1 MAHWSPDDYADRGMR
16 EFPLGSR
23 MVLAFV
29 VAVLWVFSK
38 FMWRWRMQNADELLP
53 EAGAETGSIIIC
65 NHTSMAEVVA
75 IYVHEYTHGRR
86 VRAIAKSEF
95 YRTGIVVWLF
105 SRAGTIPV
113 DRGTADMRALRRA
126 QHALKRGED
135 VLIFPEGTRIR
146 TDDQPVEIH
155 GGFAL
160 MAQMAKASVAPMA
173 VCGFR
178 DITPKGKHIMRPRTC
193 WMRAGEK
200 LSLDDAPASLKRRDR
215 LQWLEDEGMRR
226 VYELRDA
233 LQAEHPGR
241 K

>member
-38 FMWRWRMQNADELLP
+38 LMWRWRMQNADELLP

-95 YRTGIVVWLF
+95 
-105 SRAGTIPV
+105 
-113 DRGTADMRALRRA
+113 
-126 QHALKRGED
+126 
-135 VLIFPEGTRIR
+135 
-146 TDDQPVEIH
+146 
-155 GGFAL
+155 
-160 MAQMAKASVAPMA
+160 
-173 VCGFR
+173 
-178 DITPKGKHIMRPRTC
+178 
-193 WMRAGEK
+193 
-200 LSLDDAPASLKRRDR
+200 
-215 LQWLEDEGMRR
+215 
-226 VYELRDA
+226 
-233 LQAEHPGR
+233 
-241 K
+241 